1 MAEAFRS
8 PLSRRGLLRTGAGAG
23 LAAVGLG
30 YGAHSASAA
39 VPASSRFD
47 LSKPSYDLFRSKV
60 LHSKRVQQSFAFDSV
75 NKRLFVAA
83 KRSGSVDAD
92 GDLCISEL
100 DFDGNYVSYMHL
112 DGFGHGVAFGV
123 RPSGGTS
130 YLWIETEAN
139 SGGYGT
145 KLACIKYSAGTT
157 LDASSTSFGRF
168 QPVSGATEYTCS
180 IDPVYNRMIVRY
192 HKAGGKHIAVYD
204 VSDTD
209 KGDFSNP
216 LADFTPPAISGTPQG
231 YTLYGSYMYFLTG
244 TAYSDTNEKP
254 GNTYLTSINVNT
266 GAIAQGPTLSKAGST
281 LTHREPEGLAIYR
294 TDGGES
300 RLFLGFATGDEGD
313 RRSSI
318 FYKNDLV

>member
-1 MAEAFRS
+1 MTEAFRS

-30 YGAHSASAA
+30 YGAQSASAA
-39 VPASSRFD
+39 VPGSARFD
-47 LSKPSYDLFRSKV
+47 LSQPSYDLFRSKQ
-60 LHSKRVQQSFAFDSV
+60 LHSVRVQQSFAFDSV

-83 KRSGSVDAD
+83 KRSGSAEEA
-92 GDLCISEL
+92 GDLCISQL

-112 DGFGHGVAFGV
+112 NGFGHGVAFGV
-123 RPSGGTS
+123 RPSGSSS

-139 SGGYGT
+139 GNGYGT
-145 KLACIKYSAGTT
+145 KLAYVKYSAGTT

-168 QPVSGATEYTCS
+168 QPISGATEYTCS

-192 HKAGGKHIAVYD
+192 HKDGGKHIAVYD
-204 VSDTD
+204 VADAD
-209 KGDFSNP
+209 RGDFSSP
-216 LADFTPPAISGTPQG
+216 LVKFTPPAISGTPQG

-244 TAYSDTNEKP
+244 TAYSDTNKDP

-266 GAIAQGPTLSKAGST
+266 GAIAQGPTLTKAGST
-281 LTHREPEGLAIYR
+281 LTYREPEGLAIYR
-294 TDGGES
+294 TDAGES
-300 RLFLGFATGDEGD
+300 RLFLGFATGEEGD